1 MFKKIVFFY
10 LLLCTGLVFAKRV
23 KFAVDMTGQTI
34 SPNGVHVSGD
44 FQTEAGF
51 PADWDSKSTVLTKET
66 GTDIYSVEVN
76 IPAFRKYEYKYVNG
90 DQFYEVEFVP
100 EKSRVGYDF
109 NDSRWI
115 YIDSLSDNVTLMP
128 VLLFGGNA
136 PTGKKMVKFKVDMQS
151 QFAIN
156 IGGVH
161 VIGNFQNWNKNES
174 FMYSFGNKVHEYVA
188 YLDSA
193 NCEYKFTNG
202 VSEETLTGSCKNTK
216 GNRNISVT
224 SDTIINEVCFE
235 SCSDCIEASIYK
247 TASIS
252 LATIAPN
259 PSNAVSIISINS
271 SNGPFTISVKDITGQ
286 TLMNYKNV
294 TDSLTVQTTSLNSG
308 FYLLTISN
316 GTNFHTTLKFQVIH

>member
-1 MFKKIVFFY
+1 MLKKIIILS
-10 LLLCTGLVFAKRV
+10 LLFCANMGFAKRV

-44 FQTEAGF
+44 FQDEAGYGS
-51 PADWDSKSTVLTKET
+51 DWNSDTTELTKEP
-66 GTDIYSVEVN
+66 GTDIYSIVVN

-90 DQFYEVEFVP
+90 DKFYEVEFVP

-115 YIDSLSDNVTLMP
+115 YIDSLSDDVTLMP

-136 PTGKKMVKFKVDMQS
+136 PAGKKMVKFKVDMQS

-156 IGGVH
+156 SDGVH

-188 YLDSA
+188 YVDSA

-202 VSEETLTGSCKNTK
+202 VSEETLTGSCKNSK
-216 GNRNISVT
+216 GNRQITIT

-235 SCSDCIEASIYK
+235 SCSDCIEASINK
-247 TASIS
+247 MASINMVS
-252 LATIAPN
+252 IAPN
-259 PSNAVSIISINS
+259 PSNTVSIVNINS
-271 SNGPFTISVKDITGQ
+271 SNGTFTISVKDITGR
-286 TLMNYKNV
+286 TLMNYENV
-294 TDSLTVQTTSLNSG
+294 TDSVTVQTTSLNSG
-308 FYLLTISN
+308 FYLLNISN
-316 GTNFHTTLKFQVIH
+316 GTNFNTTLKLQVNH

>member
-1 MFKKIVFFY
+1 MLKKIVLVS
-10 LLLCTGLVFAKRV
+10 LLLFTGLAFAKKV

-34 SPNGVHVSGD
+34 SPNEIHVSGD
-44 FQTEAGF
+44 FQTEAGY
-51 PADWDSKSTVLTKET
+51 PTDWDSKSTLLTKEA

-115 YIDSLSDNVTLMP
+115 YIDSLSDGVTLMP

-136 PTGKKMVKFKVDMQS
+136 PVGKKMVKFKVDMQS

-156 IGGVH
+156 NGGVH
-161 VIGNFQNWNKNES
+161 VVGNFQNWNKNES

-188 YLDSA
+188 YIDSA

-216 GNRNISVT
+216 GNRNIAVT

-235 SCSDCIEASIYK
+235 SCSDCIESSINK
-247 TASIS
+247 TASIN
-252 LATIAPN
+252 LINIAPN
-259 PSNAVSIISINS
+259 PSNTVSIVTINS
-271 SNGPFTISVKDITGQ
+271 SIGPFTVSVKDLTGRQ
-286 TLMNYKNV
+286 LMNYENV
-294 TDSLTVQTTSLNSG
+294 MDSLTVQTTSLNSG
-308 FYLLTISN
+308 LYLLTISN
-316 GTNFHTTLKFQVIH
+316 GTNFHTILKLQVNH